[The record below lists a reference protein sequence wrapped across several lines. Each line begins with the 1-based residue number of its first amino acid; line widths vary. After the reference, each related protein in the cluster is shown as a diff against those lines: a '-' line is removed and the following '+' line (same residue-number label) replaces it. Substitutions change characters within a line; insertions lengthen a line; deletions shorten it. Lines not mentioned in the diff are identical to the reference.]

1 MGLTVHHD
9 NFYFSDAQ
17 IADSPS
23 RRDGVSE
30 TAEFRLKAYG
40 CELVQESAI
49 LLRVNQAVACTG
61 QTLLHRFYA
70 KRSLKKFDVER
81 VAATCAFLAC
91 KLEEQPRKVRDVIN
105 VFHRGSVRRR
115 AMRAKSV
122 PGPSDLEPLNP
133 LGETYEALKRDLIRT
148 ERHALRE
155 FGFCVQ
161 VEHPHKF
168 VLNYLRMFEHGDDAR
183 LVRRAWA
190 YANDSMRTNLCVR
203 FRADEIAA
211 ACVHLA
217 VRTSPEPLVPP
228 LPEKNADGGPWWS
241 LFGVDDDELRAACE
255 SVLALYAM
263 CPPGGP
269 RAAYEDVHAREGE
282 DTRRGSVVNT

>member
-30 TAEFRLKAYG
+30 TTEFRLKAYG
-40 CELVQESAI
+40 CELVQEAAI

-70 KRSLKKFDVER
+70 KRSLTKFDVER

-105 VFHRGSVRRR
+105 VFHRGSVRRK
-115 AMRAKSV
+115 ADAGKSN
-122 PGPSDLEPLNP
+122 PRLFDLEPLNP
-133 LGETYEALKRDLIRT
+133 LGETYDALKRDLIRT

-168 VLNYLRMFEHGDDAR
+168 VLNYLRMFEHGDDSN
-183 LVRRAWA
+183 LVKRAWA
-190 YANDSMRTNLCVR
+190 FANDSMRTNLCVR

-217 VRTSPEPLVPP
+217 TRTSPTPLHPP
-228 LPEKNADGGPWWS
+228 LPEKEKEANEETVGDNWWS
-241 LFGVDDDELRAACE
+241 LFGVDDDELNAMCE
-255 SVLALYAM
+255 SVLALYEM

-269 RAAYEDVHAREGE
+269 RAAYEDVHAQKSEG
-282 DTRRGSVVNT
+282 T

>member
-49 LLRVNQAVACTG
+49 SLRVNQAVACTG

-105 VFHRGSVRRR
+105 VFHGGSARRR
-115 AMRAKSV
+115 ARAASCA
-122 PGPSDLEPLNP
+122 PRPADLEPLNP
-133 LGETYEALKRDLIRT
+133 LGETYETLKRDLIRT

-168 VLNYLRMFEHGDDAR
+168 VLNYLRMFEHGDDSD
-183 LVRRAWA
+183 LTRRAWA
-190 YANDSMRTNLCVR
+190 FANDSMRTNLCVR

-217 VRTSPEPLVPP
+217 TRSSPKPVVPP
-228 LPEKNADGGPWWS
+228 LPEEHGDEKQPWWS
-241 LFGVDDDELRAACE
+241 LFGVDDDELRAMCE

-269 RAAYEDVHAREGE
+269 RAAYEDVHAR
-282 DTRRGSVVNT
+282 

>member
-1 MGLTVHHD
+1 M
-9 NFYFSDAQ
+9 
-17 IADSPS
+17 
-23 RRDGVSE
+23 
-30 TAEFRLKAYG
+30 
-40 CELVQESAI
+40 
-49 LLRVNQAVACTG
+49 
-61 QTLLHRFYA
+61 
-70 KRSLKKFDVER
+70 
-81 VAATCAFLAC
+81 
-91 KLEEQPRKVRDVIN
+91 
-105 VFHRGSVRRR
+105 
-115 AMRAKSV
+115 
-122 PGPSDLEPLNP
+122 
-133 LGETYEALKRDLIRT
+133 KRDLIRT